1 MKVRGSAKPDG
12 LCIVERHPQRPEI
25 AIVRLFANPTEY
37 EQLQQGATVT
47 GWEYEEYLLEAP
59 YYDGLVA
66 DVNAAY
72 EGWLAQAKAAE
83 DAKDPMAKLMAAQ
96 DSTDALVVDQEYRL
110 TLLELGMTAEAE

>member
-1 MKVRGSAKPDG
+1 M
-12 LCIVERHPQRPEI
+12 VERHPQRPEI
-25 AIVRLFANPTEY
+25 AIVRLFDNPTEY
-37 EQLQQGATVT
+37 EQLQQEATVT
-47 GWEYEEYLLEAP
+47 GWEYEEYLLEVP

-96 DSTDALVVDQEYRL
+96 DSTDTLVVDQEYRL

>member
-1 MKVRGSAKPDG
+1 MKARGSAKPDG
-12 LCIVERHPQRPEI
+12 LCMVERHPQRPEI

-37 EQLQQGATVT
+37 EQLQQEATVT
-47 GWEYEEYLLEAP
+47 GWEYEEYLLEVP

-96 DSTDALVVDQEYRL
+96 DSTDTLVVDQEYRL

>member
-1 MKVRGSAKPDG
+1 M
-12 LCIVERHPQRPEI
+12 VERHPQRPEI

-37 EQLQQGATVT
+37 EQLQQEATVT
-47 GWEYEEYLLEAP
+47 GWEYEEYLLEVP

-96 DSTDALVVDQEYRL
+96 DSTDTPCGGSRISPDFAGVGDDGGSR
-110 TLLELGMTAEAE
+110 MMR

>member
-1 MKVRGSAKPDG
+1 MKVRGSKPDG
-12 LCIVERHPQRPEI
+12 LCMVERHPQRPEM
-25 AIVRLFANPTEY
+25 AIVRLFANPAEY
-37 EQLQQGATVT
+37 EESQNGMTAK
-47 GWEYEEYLLEAP
+47 GWEYEEYRLEVP
-59 YYDGLVA
+59 YYDSLVA

>member
-1 MKVRGSAKPDG
+1 M
-12 LCIVERHPQRPEI
+12 VERHPQRPEI

-47 GWEYEEYLLEAP
+47 GWEYLLEAP